1 MANIP
6 RADRARLFTPFDAL
20 KGLREELAERER
32 IRVPRIELSDEKLE
46 ELNRKLHY
54 IQPGNILTVI
64 YYDNEEYIK
73 ITGMVSKFS
82 KTSRSLT
89 IVNTLI
95 NFDDIKDIQ
104 GDFPDTIL
112 L

>member
-6 RADRARLFTPFDAL
+6 KADRAKLFAPFDAL
-20 KGLREELAERER
+20 KGLREALAERER
-32 IRVPRIELSDEKLE
+32 IRVPKIELSDEMLE
-46 ELNRKLHY
+46 ELDRKLRF
-54 IQPGNILTVI
+54 INCGEILTVI

-73 ITGMVSKFS
+73 ITGMVSKIS
-82 KTSRSLT
+82 EISRSLT

-95 NFDDIKDIQ
+95 NFDDIKDIH
-104 GDFPDTIL
+104 GNFPDNL